1 MEEEMTFPGF
11 SRLNLIADGDHHY
24 ICTSPE
30 CFVQTTNGMFF
41 SNISFISKLLG
52 SMSHIKNS
60 VHGPCLSDKDESQDT
75 AVCFHMYSWP
85 I

>member
-41 SNISFISKLLG
+41 FK
-52 SMSHIKNS
+52 HI
-60 VHGPCLSDKDESQDT
+60 VHQ
-75 AVCFHMYSWP
+75 
-85 I
+85 